1 MATNDELYELKD
13 LYGIGRSLG
22 ATLINQYGH
31 DAETIGEW
39 LAEGFTADQIME
51 WPWGTKATHAKEY
64 LDRGFTSSE
73 GSLIIKNLGHHV
85 SATKAL
91 YWRSAG
97 FTADETWMGWKAYA
111 SKLRQHYKSNNSNH
125 NVKEFNHLDAIK
137 ETQEYVDAGF
147 SVEEY
152 LYLME
157 RSLSRTEQPVPDCA
171 EISRWT
177 QYGIPLDWVLYC
189 IASGTD
195 MAICKE
201 WVDKRDDPT
210 NPTNDSAIEWIEMG
224 VSPERANEWLDM
236 GYSLRDYQRANKSFD
251 GQYQVLFAPHISE
264 AYDNVR
270 QSLNEVTTVF
280 DSEDF
285 DSTAVFIHLAR
296 IKSNLDL
303 FAEHTQNTIDHF
315 KGLIDS
321 KEQEETQCLEQ
332 SVLL

>member
-22 ATLINQYGH
+22 ATLINKYGH

-39 LAEGFTADQIME
+39 LAEGFTTDQIME
-51 WPWGTKATHAKEY
+51 WPPGTKATHAKEY

-73 GSLIIKNLGHHV
+73 GRLIIRNLGHHV

-111 SKLRQHYKSNNSNH
+111 SKLDKLRQHARYKTNNPNH
-125 NVKEFNHLDAIK
+125 EVKEFNHLDAIK

-152 LYLME
+152 FDLME
-157 RSLSRTEQPVPDCA
+157 QSLYRTERPVPDCA

-177 QYGIPLDWVLYC
+177 QYGIPLGWVLDC
-189 IASGTD
+189 IASGSD

-201 WVDKRDDPT
+201 WATNSTLDD
-210 NPTNDSAIEWIEMG
+210 AVAWIEMG

-236 GYSLRDYQRANKSFD
+236 GYSLRDYQRANKSFE

-264 AYDNVR
+264 AYDNMC
-270 QSLNEVTTVF
+270 QSLKGVTTVF

-285 DSTAVFIHLAR
+285 DSAAVFLHLSR

-303 FAEHTQNTIDHF
+303 FAEHTINTIDHF

>member
-13 LYGIGRSLG
+13 LYDIGRSLG
-22 ATLINQYGH
+22 ATLINKYGH
-31 DAETIGEW
+31 NAETIGEW
-39 LAEGFTADQIME
+39 LAEGFTTDQIME
-51 WPWGTKATHAKEY
+51 WPWGTKATYAKEY

-73 GSLIIKNLGHHV
+73 GSLIIKNLGQQIR
-85 SATKAL
+85 ATQAL

-97 FTADETWMGWKAYA
+97 FTADETWMGWKAYT
-111 SKLRQHYKSNNSNH
+111 SKLRQHISYKSNNPNH

-157 RSLSRTEQPVPDCA
+157 RSLYYTEQPVPDCA

-177 QYGIPLDWVLYC
+177 QYGIPLGWVLDC

-201 WVDKRDDPT
+201 WAT
-210 NPTNDSAIEWIEMG
+210 NPTLDNAVAWIEMG

-236 GYSLRDYQRANKSFD
+236 GYSLWDYQRANKSFE
-251 GQYQVLFAPHISE
+251 GQYLVLFAPHISE
-264 AYDNVR
+264 AYENMR
-270 QSLNEVTTVF
+270 QSLKDVIRVF

-285 DSTAVFIHLAR
+285 DSAAVFLHLSR

-303 FAEHTQNTIDHF
+303 FAEHTKNTIDHF